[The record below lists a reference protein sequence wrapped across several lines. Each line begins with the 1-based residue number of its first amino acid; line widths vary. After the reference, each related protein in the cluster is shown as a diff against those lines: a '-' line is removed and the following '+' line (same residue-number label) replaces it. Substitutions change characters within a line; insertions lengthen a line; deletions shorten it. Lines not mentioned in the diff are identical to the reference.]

1 VPADLHIALQRWY
14 ASDDG
19 LVETPVDGY
28 RADVLRDGVIYEIQ
42 TKSFTA
48 IRDKL
53 RKLAKKHAVVLVH
66 PIAQTKFIAKL
77 DPDTGEQLSVR
88 RSPKRGRPAGVF
100 NELLYLRKV
109 MQAENVT
116 LEIVMTVER
125 ELRCDDGEGS
135 WRRGGVSIVG
145 HELLAIVGRHRF
157 AEPADLLALL
167 PEDLPERFTTGDL
180 RHLLGLPPRVAGK
193 MAWGLH
199 KLGVIRRS
207 GKLGRFLAYRLKKP
221 K

>member
-1 VPADLHIALQRWY
+1 MPTDLHVALQRWY
-14 ASDDG
+14 AGDDG
-19 LVETPVDGY
+19 LIEADVDGY

-42 TKSFTA
+42 TGSFTA

-66 PIAQTKFIAKL
+66 PVPQVKFIVKL
-77 DPDTGEQLSVR
+77 DPVTGEKLSVR
-88 RSPKRGRPAGVF
+88 RSPKRGRPAHIF

-109 MQAENVT
+109 IKAENIT

-135 WRRGGVSIVG
+135 WRRRGVSIVG
-145 HELLAIVGRHRF
+145 RELLAIVGRMRF
-157 AEPADLLALL
+157 EEPADLLALL

-180 RHLLGLPPRVAGK
+180 RELLGLPPRVAGK
-193 MAWGLH
+193 MAWGLR
-199 KLGVIRRS
+199 KLGLIRKV
-207 GKLGRFLAYRLKKP
+207 GKQGNAIVYRRKP
-221 K
+221 